1 MIVTLVLI
9 YTRLSYTCTVIVFI
23 LYCNCQGFMLGYSS
37 KINNPIPNLIEVIV
51 VIVVF
56 K

>member
-23 LYCNCQGFMLGYSS
+23 LHCQGFMLGYSS

>member
-1 MIVTLVLI
+1 
-9 YTRLSYTCTVIVFI
+9 
-23 LYCNCQGFMLGYSS
+23 MLGYSS

-56 K
+56 KWRNTKQWKAYIKLFEKNVLKENGW

>member
-9 YTRLSYTCTVIVFI
+9 YTRLSYTYTVI